1 MWHVQKSNVLKD
13 HTGDTGRHL
22 IEHMKNYC
30 GKDANLH
37 LFTQA
42 IPIKHKAVSLE
53 YFEIIGIGYKK
64 SKNLVVKLAKSL

>member
-1 MWHVQKSNVLKD
+1 
-13 HTGDTGRHL
+13 
-22 IEHMKNYC
+22 MKNYC